1 MVALASNSQERDE
14 VRMAALGLLFS
25 SNAPF
30 AVWQKF
36 ASSSWFEESTQVV
49 TFTRSLLK
57 SISELSSE
65 GAFNEEL

>member
-1 MVALASNSQERDE
+1 
-14 VRMAALGLLFS
+14 MAALGLLFS